1 MVWEDAVP
9 FSKVAND
16 LAQRFK
22 YLEQL
27 RERSEG
33 EMAKRISAR
42 DVGKSLGI
50 EVGTSDAIAQYLVSK
65 GLAKYS
71 ATGVPGG
78 LISITSEGIEA
89 LDWTVAHPREPSDP
103 FPAFHIMFLEDT
115 SPSITGAARGAQPS
129 ARKPSAKKAPESLSD
144 YWTKIK
150 GIIGR

>member
-9 FSKVAND
+9 YSKVAND

-22 YLEQL
+22 FLEQL

-33 EMAKRISAR
+33 EMAKRVSAR
-42 DVGKSLGI
+42 DVGESLGFD
-50 EVGTSDAIAQYLVSK
+50 VGTSDAAAQYLVSK

-78 LISITSEGIEA
+78 LISITPEGIEA
-89 LDWTVAHPREPSDP
+89 LDWTMAHPREPSDH
-103 FPAFHIMFLEDT
+103 FPAFHIMFLEGT
-115 SPSITGAARGAQPS
+115 SPSMAKTARGARSS
-129 ARKPSAKKAPESLSD
+129 ARRPSAKKAPESLSD

-150 GIIGR
+150 RIIGR